1 MEVVMSEQMNAPML
15 PPPAGVS
22 AWLSTWREAIT
33 RPNEQTFARIAQS
46 PQAKSTTAL
55 LWIFLTS
62 LLSSFLAS
70 LVQGVM
76 VRQVLQNSDFGIDQF
91 GAGAANPLVATI
103 CGAPIAAV
111 ILTVVFATVVG
122 VIQLV
127 AKMFGGTGT
136 YDQLAYAIGAI
147 VAPYYLFSGFVSLLA
162 AIPVPFVRL
171 CFGSLGLIA
180 LLYVIVLEVMAV
192 KGVNQFGWGQAAG
205 SVLLPLFVLACC
217 IGAGIAGLVSLLAPV
232 FQDVIDQINP
242 TLVP

>member
-1 MEVVMSEQMNAPML
+1 MSEQMNAPML
-15 PPPAGVS
+15 PPPAGLS
-22 AWLSTWREAIT
+22 ASLSTWREAIT
-33 RPNEQTFARIAQS
+33 RPSEQTFARIAQS

-76 VRQVLQNSDFGIDQF
+76 FRQMMQNSDFGLDQF
-91 GAGAANPLVATI
+91 GGEPANALIATI

-111 ILTVVFATVVG
+111 ILTVVFAVFVG
-122 VIQLV
+122 IVQFI

-136 YDQLAYAIGAI
+136 FDQLAYAIGAV
-147 VAPYYLFSGFVSLLA
+147 VAPYYLISGLLA
-162 AIPVPFVRL
+162 LLSAIPYVGF
-171 CFGSLGLIA
+171 CFGLLGLIA

-205 SVLLPLFVLACC
+205 SVLIPFFALACC
-217 IGAGIAGLVSLLAPV
+217 IAAGIAGLVSVLGPAL
-232 FQDVIDQINP
+232 QDAFEQINP
-242 TLVP
+242 NFTP